1 MMDELIKNIRTDLR
15 LAMNGVVSSSMR
27 EKGMDYKMNFGVDV
41 PRLKGIALKYEPSSA
56 LAEAIWELDVREM
69 KILATMLYPVNQ
81 FAESNADKWV
91 SEIVS
96 QEIREHLC
104 INLLQNLPYA
114 NELVKKW
121 TADANESI
129 RITGFWLYV
138 RLMLIKSDILINI
151 DTNHIIEKALIDVQS
166 ESGLLSKAALNALK
180 QIIRRNE
187 KDAKMIM
194 KKVLSF
200 SASNKPKEKEI
211 FDDLRFEFDIRV

>member
-1 MMDELIKNIRTDLR
+1 MMDELIRNIRTDLR

-41 PRLKGIALKYEPSSA
+41 PRLKGIALKYEPNSA

-69 KILATMLYPVNQ
+69 KILATMLYPVNH

-104 INLLQNLPYA
+104 INLLQNLSYS
-114 NELVKKW
+114 NELVEKW
-121 TADANESI
+121 IADGHESI

-138 RLMLIKSDILINI
+138 RLMLIKSDVLKKINT
-151 DTNHIIEKALIDVQS
+151 DQIIEKALIDVQS

-180 QIIRRNE
+180 QIIRRSE
-187 KDAKMIM
+187 KDATMIM
-194 KKVLSF
+194 KKVLLF
-200 SASNKPKEKEI
+200 SASDKPKEKEI
-211 FDDLRFEFDIRV
+211 FDDLRFEYDMRD

>member
-1 MMDELIKNIRTDLR
+1 MDELIKDIRTDLR

-27 EKGMDYKMNFGVDV
+27 KKGMDYKMNFGVDV
-41 PRLKGIALKYEPSSA
+41 PRLKEIASKYEPNST
-56 LAEAIWELDVREM
+56 LAEAIWRLDVREM

-81 FAESNADKWV
+81 FAESNANKWV

-114 NELVKKW
+114 NELVEKW
-121 TADANESI
+121 TVNANESI
-129 RITGFWLYV
+129 RIIGFWLYV
-138 RLMLIKSDILINI
+138 RLMLIKSDVLNNI
-151 DTNHIIEKALIDVQS
+151 DTDQIIEKALIDVQS

-180 QIIRRNE
+180 QTIRRNE

-194 KKVLSF
+194 KKVLLF
-200 SASNKPKEKEI
+200 SASDKPKEKEI